1 MKLIEYRN
9 LYMLIICFYKLL
21 TYTNV
26 PVNKYIYHLE
36 EKLTYHRILFK
47 IIFY

>member
-9 LYMLIICFYKLL
+9 LYILIIYFYKLL
-21 TYTNV
+21 IYTNV
-26 PVNKYIYHLE
+26 PVNKYIYHLA
-36 EKLTYHRILFK
+36 EKLTYRRILFK